1 MLDVRRMKVLK
12 EVAAQGSFSA
22 AAEALSFTQSAVSQQ
37 VAALE
42 REAGAKLVERRAR
55 GIRLTPAG
63 EALVSHADAILAR
76 LDDAEQELAAIAGLK
91 GGRVRVASF
100 QSAGATLVPKALAE
114 FHRRHREVEL
124 SASTAELAEAR
135 DLLRAGDIDVAI
147 VMDFE
152 SQPLLN
158 AEVEI
163 EHLLNDQYFVALP
176 SDHRLADE
184 PRVALA
190 DLADE
195 DWINSC
201 PGTSCDQVVLGA
213 CRAAGFD
220 PRVVVECDE
229 NDQMQ
234 AFVAGGL
241 GVALWPQLALAHVRP
256 GVAVKPVAGS
266 PVERRVWA
274 ATLAGAYRS
283 AATEAMLEILRET
296 AEDFTVHAPLGIA
309 ASS

>member
-1 MLDVRRMKVLK
+1 VMLDVRRMRVLR

-42 REAGAKLVERRAR
+42 REAGAKLVERGAR

-63 EALVSHADAILAR
+63 HALVSHADAILAR

-91 GGRVRVASF
+91 GGRLRTASF
-100 QSAGATLVPKALAE
+100 QSAGATLVPRALAE
-114 FHRRHREVEL
+114 FHRRHREVDL
-124 SASTAELAEAR
+124 SASTAELGEAR
-135 DLLRAGDIDVAI
+135 ELLRSGEIDIAI

-152 SQPLLN
+152 GEPLVYPDLDT
-158 AEVEI
+158 
-163 EHLLNDQYFVALP
+163 EHLLNDQYYVALP
-176 SDHRLADE
+176 SGHRLADRA
-184 PRVALA
+184 RVPLS
-190 DLADE
+190 DLSDE

-201 PGTSCDQVVLGA
+201 PGTSCDQVVVGA
-213 CRAAGFD
+213 CRAAGFS
-220 PRVVVECDE
+220 PRVVIECDE

-234 AFVAGGL
+234 ACVAGGL

-256 GVAVKPVAGS
+256 GVVVKPVAG
-266 PVERRVWA
+266 PQVERRVHA

-283 AATEAMLEILRET
+283 EATEAMLAILRET
-296 AEDFTVHAPLGIA
+296 AEEFKVEAPLRVA
-309 ASS
+309 

>member
-1 MLDVRRMKVLK
+1 MLDVRRMRVLR

-42 REAGAKLVERRAR
+42 REAATKLVERGAR

-63 EALVSHADAILAR
+63 QALVSHADAILAR

-91 GGRVRVASF
+91 GGRLRTASF
-100 QSAGATLVPKALAE
+100 QSAGATLVPRALAE
-114 FHRRHREVEL
+114 FHRRHPDVDL
-124 SASTAELAEAR
+124 SASTAEIDEAHE
-135 DLLRAGDIDVAI
+135 LLRSGEIDVAI

-152 SQPLLN
+152 AQPLTFTD
-158 AEVEI
+158 VET
-163 EHLLNDQYFVALP
+163 EHLLDDAYHVALP
-176 SDHRLADE
+176 SGHPLAE
-184 PRVALA
+184 RQRVKLA

-201 PGTSCDQVVLGA
+201 PGSSCDQVVLNA
-213 CRAAGFD
+213 CRSAGFE
-220 PRVVVECDE
+220 PRVVIQSDE

-234 AFVAGGL
+234 ACVAGGL

-256 GVAVKPVAGS
+256 GVAVKPVAG
-266 PVERRVWA
+266 PQVVRRVHA
-274 ATLAGAYRS
+274 ATLAGAYR
-283 AATEAMLEILRET
+283 APATEAMLAILRET
-296 AEDFTVHAPLGIA
+296 ADEFQAGATLRVA
-309 ASS
+309 

>member
-42 REAGAKLVERRAR
+42 RESGAKLVERRAR

-63 EALVSHADAILAR
+63 EALVAHADAILAR

-100 QSAGATLVPKALAE
+100 QSAGATLVPKALGE
-114 FHRRHREVEL
+114 FHRRHSGVEL
-124 SASTAELAEAR
+124 SASTAELVEAR
-135 DLLRAGDIDVAI
+135 DLLRSGDIDLAI

-152 SQPLLN
+152 GEPLVYPDL
-158 AEVEI
+158 ET
-163 EHLLNDQYFVALP
+163 EHLLNDPYVVALP
-176 SDHRLADE
+176 SDHRLADKA
-184 PRVALA
+184 RVALT
-190 DLADE
+190 DLSDE

-201 PGTSCDQVVLGA
+201 PGTSCDQVVIGA
-213 CRAAGFD
+213 CRAAGFE

-241 GVALWPQLALAHVRP
+241 GVALWPQLALTHVRP
-256 GVAVKPVAGS
+256 GVVVKPVAGAQ
-266 PVERRVWA
+266 VERRVHT

-283 AATEAMLEILRET
+283 AATEAMLAILRET
-296 AEDFTVHAPLGIA
+296 AEEFTLAAPLRVA
-309 ASS
+309 

>member
-1 MLDVRRMKVLK
+1 MLDVRRMRVLR

-63 EALVSHADAILAR
+63 QALVSHADAILAR

-91 GGRVRVASF
+91 GGRLRTASF
-100 QSAGATLVPKALAE
+100 QSAGATLVPRALAE
-114 FHRRHREVEL
+114 FHRRHREVDL
-124 SASTAELAEAR
+124 SASTAELTEAR
-135 DLLRAGDIDVAI
+135 ELLRSGEIDIAI

-152 SQPLLN
+152 GEPLVYPDL
-158 AEVEI
+158 ET
-163 EHLLNDQYFVALP
+163 EHLLNDQYYVALP
-176 SDHRLADE
+176 SGHRLADRA
-184 PRVALA
+184 RVALS
-190 DLADE
+190 DLSDE

-201 PGTSCDQVVLGA
+201 PGTSCDQVVIGA

-234 AFVAGGL
+234 ACVAGGL

-256 GVAVKPVAGS
+256 GVVVKPVSGAQ
-266 PVERRVWA
+266 VERRVHA

-283 AATEAMLEILRET
+283 AATEAMLAILRET
-296 AEDFTVHAPLGIA
+296 AEEFKVEAPLRVA
-309 ASS
+309 

>member
-1 MLDVRRMKVLK
+1 MLDVRRMRVLR

-42 REAGAKLVERRAR
+42 REAGAKLVERGAR

-63 EALVSHADAILAR
+63 HALVSHADAILAR

-91 GGRVRVASF
+91 GGRLRTASF
-100 QSAGATLVPKALAE
+100 QSAGATLVPRALAE
-114 FHRRHREVEL
+114 FHRRHPGVDL
-124 SASTAELAEAR
+124 SASTAELPEAH
-135 DLLRAGDIDVAI
+135 DQLRAGEIDVAI

-152 SQPLLN
+152 AQPILFTDI
-158 AEVEI
+158 ET
-163 EHLLNDQYFVALP
+163 EHLLDDAYYVALP
-176 SDHRLADE
+176 SGHRLADRK
-184 PRVALA
+184 RVALA

-201 PGTSCDQVVLGA
+201 PGTSCDEVVVGA
-213 CRAAGFD
+213 CRAAGFE
-220 PRVVVECDE
+220 PRVVVQCDE

-234 AFVAGGL
+234 ACVAGGL

-256 GVAVKPVAGS
+256 GVAVKPVAGAQ
-266 PVERRVWA
+266 VMRRVHA

-283 AATEAMLEILRET
+283 PATEALLAILRET
-296 AEDFTVHAPLGIA
+296 ATEFRTAAPLHA
-309 ASS
+309 A

>member
-1 MLDVRRMKVLK
+1 MLDVRRMRVLK

-42 REAGAKLVERRAR
+42 REAGTKLVERRAR

-63 EALVSHADAILAR
+63 EALVSHADAILTR
-76 LDDAEQELAAIAGLK
+76 LDDAEQELAAIAGLR

-100 QSAGATLVPKALAE
+100 QSAGATLVPRALGE
-114 FHRRHREVEL
+114 FHRRHRDVDL
-124 SASTAELAEAR
+124 SASTAELGEAR
-135 DLLRAGDIDVAI
+135 DLLRSGDIDLAI

-152 SQPLLN
+152 AKPLLYPDLDT
-158 AEVEI
+158 
-163 EHLLNDQYFVALP
+163 EHLLNDQYYIALP
-176 SDHRLADE
+176 SGHPLADK

-190 DLADE
+190 DLSDE

-201 PGTSCDQVVLGA
+201 PGTSCDEVVVGA

-220 PRVVVECDE
+220 PRVAVECDE

-256 GVAVKPVAGS
+256 GVVVKPVAGAQ
-266 PVERRVWA
+266 VERRVHA
-274 ATLAGAYRS
+274 ATPAGAYRS
-283 AATEAMLEILRET
+283 AATEAMLAILRET
-296 AEDFTVHAPLGIA
+296 AEEFTVSAPLRVA
-309 ASS
+309 

>member
-1 MLDVRRMKVLK
+1 MRVLR
-12 EVAAQGSFSA
+12 EVATQGSFSA

-42 REAGAKLVERRAR
+42 REAGAKLVERGAR

-63 EALVSHADAILAR
+63 HALVSHADAILAR

-91 GGRVRVASF
+91 GGRLRTASF
-100 QSAGATLVPKALAE
+100 QSAGATLVPRALAE
-114 FHRRHREVEL
+114 FHRRHPGVDL
-124 SASTAELAEAR
+124 SASTAELPEAH
-135 DLLRAGDIDVAI
+135 DQLRAGEIDVAI

-152 SQPLLN
+152 AQPILFTDI
-158 AEVEI
+158 ET
-163 EHLLNDQYFVALP
+163 EHLLDDAYYVALP
-176 SDHRLADE
+176 SGHPLADR
-184 PRVALA
+184 PRVALN

-201 PGTSCDQVVLGA
+201 PGTSCDEVVVGA
-213 CRAAGFD
+213 CRAAGFE
-220 PRVVVECDE
+220 PRVVVQCDE

-234 AFVAGGL
+234 ACVAGGL

-256 GVAVKPVAGS
+256 GVAVKPVRGAQ
-266 PVERRVWA
+266 VERRVHA

-283 AATEAMLEILRET
+283 PASEAMLSILRET
-296 AEDFTVHAPLGIA
+296 AAEFRTAAPLQA
-309 ASS
+309 A

>member
-1 MLDVRRMKVLK
+1 MRVLK

-63 EALVSHADAILAR
+63 EALVSHADAILSR

-91 GGRVRVASF
+91 GGRVRIAAF
-100 QSAGATLVPKALAE
+100 QSAGATLLPKALAE

-124 SASTAELAEAR
+124 SASTAELQEAR
-135 DLLRAGDIDVAI
+135 DLLRAGDIDIAI

-152 SQPLLN
+152 GQPLLFP
-158 AEVEI
+158 ELET
-163 EHLLNDQYFVALP
+163 EHLLDDPYVVALP
-176 SDHRLADE
+176 SNHRLADKAS
-184 PRVALA
+184 VALA
-190 DLADE
+190 DLAGE
-195 DWINSC
+195 DWINTC
-201 PGTSCDQVVLGA
+201 PGTGCDFVVMSA
-213 CRAAGFD
+213 CRTVGFE

-241 GVALWPQLALAHVRP
+241 GVALWPQLVVAHLRP
-256 GVAVKPVAGS
+256 GVVIKPVAGE
-266 PVERRVWA
+266 PVQRRVWA

-283 AATEAMLEILRET
+283 AATEAMLEILRE
-296 AEDFTVHAPLGIA
+296 AAADFTVPEPLRIA
-309 ASS
+309 TSA

>member
-1 MLDVRRMKVLK
+1 MLDVRRMRVLR

-42 REAGAKLVERRAR
+42 REAATKLVERGAR

-76 LDDAEQELAAIAGLK
+76 LDDAEQELAAIAGLR

-100 QSAGATLVPKALAE
+100 QSAGATLVPRALAE

-124 SASTAELAEAR
+124 SASTAELAESR
-135 DLLRAGDIDVAI
+135 ELLRSGEIDLAI

-152 SQPLLN
+152 AKPLVYPDLDT
-158 AEVEI
+158 
-163 EHLLNDQYFVALP
+163 EHLLNDQYYVALP
-176 SDHRLADE
+176 SSHPFADKS
-184 PRVALA
+184 RVALT
-190 DLADE
+190 DLSDE

-201 PGTSCDQVVLGA
+201 PGTSCDEVVVGA

-256 GVAVKPVAGS
+256 GVVVKPVAGAQ
-266 PVERRVWA
+266 VERRVHA
-274 ATLAGAYRS
+274 ATLSGAYRS
-283 AATEAMLEILRET
+283 SATEAMLAILRET
-296 AEDFTVHAPLGIA
+296 AEEFTVSAPLRVA
-309 ASS
+309 

>member
-42 REAGAKLVERRAR
+42 RESGAKLVERRAR

-76 LDDAEQELAAIAGLK
+76 LDDAEQELAAIAGLR

-100 QSAGATLVPKALAE
+100 QSAGATLVPRVLGE
-114 FHRRHREVEL
+114 FHRRHREVDL

-135 DLLRAGDIDVAI
+135 ELLRSGEIDLAI

-152 SQPLLN
+152 AKPLVYPDL
-158 AEVEI
+158 ET
-163 EHLLNDQYFVALP
+163 EHLLNDQYHVALP
-176 SDHRLADE
+176 ASHRLAE
-184 PRVALA
+184 KPSVALI
-190 DLADE
+190 DLSDE

-201 PGTSCDQVVLGA
+201 PGTSCDEVVVGA

-220 PRVVVECDE
+220 PRVAVECDE

-241 GVALWPQLALAHVRP
+241 GVALWPHLALAHLRP
-256 GVAVKPVAGS
+256 GVVVKPVAGAQ
-266 PVERRVWA
+266 VERRVWA

-283 AATEAMLEILRET
+283 EAPEAMLAILRET
-296 AEDFTVHAPLGIA
+296 AEEFAVAAPLRVA
-309 ASS
+309 

>member
-1 MLDVRRMKVLK
+1 MRVLR

-42 REAGAKLVERRAR
+42 REAGAKLVERGAR

-63 EALVSHADAILAR
+63 HALVSHADAILAR

-91 GGRVRVASF
+91 GGRLRTASF
-100 QSAGATLVPKALAE
+100 QSAGATLVPRALAE
-114 FHRRHREVEL
+114 FHRRHPGVDL
-124 SASTAELAEAR
+124 SASTAELPEAHEQ
-135 DLLRAGDIDVAI
+135 LRAGEIDVAI

-152 SQPLLN
+152 AQPILFTDI
-158 AEVEI
+158 ET
-163 EHLLNDQYFVALP
+163 EHLLDDAYYVALP
-176 SDHRLADE
+176 SGHRLADRK
-184 PRVALA
+184 RVALA
-190 DLADE
+190 DLSDE

-201 PGTSCDQVVLGA
+201 PGTSCDEVVVGA
-213 CRAAGFD
+213 CRAVGFE
-220 PRVVVECDE
+220 PRVVVQCDE

-234 AFVAGGL
+234 ACVAGGL

-256 GVAVKPVAGS
+256 GVAVKPVAGAQ
-266 PVERRVWA
+266 VMRRVHA

-283 AATEAMLEILRET
+283 PAIEALLAILRET
-296 AEDFTVHAPLGIA
+296 AAEFRTAAPLHA
-309 ASS
+309 A

>member
-1 MLDVRRMKVLK
+1 MLDVRRMRVLR

-42 REAGAKLVERRAR
+42 REAATKLVERGAR

-76 LDDAEQELAAIAGLK
+76 LDDAEQELAAIAGLR

-100 QSAGATLVPKALAE
+100 QSAGATLVPRALAE

-124 SASTAELAEAR
+124 SASTAELAESR
-135 DLLRAGDIDVAI
+135 ELLRSGEIDLAI

-152 SQPLLN
+152 AKPLVYPDLDT
-158 AEVEI
+158 
-163 EHLLNDQYFVALP
+163 EHLLNDQYYIALP
-176 SDHRLADE
+176 SSHPFADKS
-184 PRVALA
+184 RVALT
-190 DLADE
+190 DLSDE

-201 PGTSCDQVVLGA
+201 PGTSCDEVVVGA

-256 GVAVKPVAGS
+256 GVVVKPVAGAQ
-266 PVERRVWA
+266 VERRVHA
-274 ATLAGAYRS
+274 ATLSGAYRS
-283 AATEAMLEILRET
+283 SATEAMLAILRET
-296 AEDFTVHAPLGIA
+296 AEEFTVSAPLRVA
-309 ASS
+309 

>member
-1 MLDVRRMKVLK
+1 MLDVRRMRVLR

-42 REAGAKLVERRAR
+42 REAGAKLVERGAR

-63 EALVSHADAILAR
+63 QALVSHADAILSR
-76 LDDAEQELAAIAGLK
+76 LEDAEQELAAIAGLK
-91 GGRVRVASF
+91 GGRLRTASF
-100 QSAGATLVPKALAE
+100 QSAGATLVPRALAE
-114 FHRRHREVEL
+114 FHRRHREVDL
-124 SASTAELAEAR
+124 SASTAELTEAR
-135 DLLRAGDIDVAI
+135 ELLRSGEIDIAI

-152 SQPLLN
+152 GEPLVYPDL
-158 AEVEI
+158 ET
-163 EHLLNDQYFVALP
+163 EHLLNDQYYVALP
-176 SDHRLADE
+176 SDHRLADRA
-184 PRVALA
+184 RVALS
-190 DLADE
+190 DLSDE

-201 PGTSCDQVVLGA
+201 PGTSCDQVVVGA

-220 PRVVVECDE
+220 PRVVIESDE

-234 AFVAGGL
+234 ACVAGGL

-256 GVAVKPVAGS
+256 GVVVKPVAGAQ
-266 PVERRVWA
+266 VERRVHA

-283 AATEAMLEILRET
+283 AATEAMLAILRET
-296 AEDFTVHAPLGIA
+296 AEEFKVEAPLRVA
-309 ASS
+309 

>member
-1 MLDVRRMKVLK
+1 MLDVRRMRVLR

-42 REAGAKLVERRAR
+42 REAGAKLVERGAR
-55 GIRLTPAG
+55 GIRLTAAG
-63 EALVSHADAILAR
+63 QALVSHADAILAR
-76 LDDAEQELAAIAGLK
+76 LEDAEQELAAIAGLK
-91 GGRVRVASF
+91 GGRLRTAAF
-100 QSAGATLVPKALAE
+100 QSAGATLVPRALAE
-114 FHRRHREVEL
+114 FHRRHPEVDL
-124 SASTAELAEAR
+124 SATTAELSEAHE
-135 DLLRAGDIDVAI
+135 LLRAGEIDVAI

-152 SQPLLN
+152 AQPLLF
-158 AEVEI
+158 ADLET
-163 EHLLNDQYFVALP
+163 EHLLDDSYYVALP
-176 SDHRLADE
+176 SGHPLADK
-184 PRVALA
+184 PRVKLA
-190 DLADE
+190 DLSGE

-220 PRVVVECDE
+220 PRVVIECDE

-234 AFVAGGL
+234 AHVAGGL

-256 GVAVKPVAGS
+256 GVAVKPVAG
-266 PVERRVWA
+266 PQVVRRVHA

-283 AATEAMLEILRET
+283 PATEAMLAILRET
-296 AEDFTVHAPLGIA
+296 ADEFREG
-309 ASS
+309 ASLRVA

>member
-1 MLDVRRMKVLK
+1 MLDVRRMRVLK

-42 REAGAKLVERRAR
+42 REAGTKLVERRAR

-63 EALVSHADAILAR
+63 EALVSHADAILTR
-76 LDDAEQELAAIAGLK
+76 LDDAEQELAAIAGLR

-100 QSAGATLVPKALAE
+100 QSAGATLVPRALGE
-114 FHRRHREVEL
+114 FHRRHRDVDL
-124 SASTAELAEAR
+124 SASTAELGEAR
-135 DLLRAGDIDVAI
+135 DLLRSGDIDLAI

-152 SQPLLN
+152 AKPLLYPDLDT
-158 AEVEI
+158 
-163 EHLLNDQYFVALP
+163 EHLLNDQYYIALP
-176 SDHRLADE
+176 SGHPLADK

-190 DLADE
+190 DLSDE

-201 PGTSCDQVVLGA
+201 PGTSCDEVVVGA

-220 PRVVVECDE
+220 PRVAVECDE

-256 GVAVKPVAGS
+256 GVVVKPVAGAQ
-266 PVERRVWA
+266 VERRVHA

-283 AATEAMLEILRET
+283 AATEAMLAILRET
-296 AEDFTVHAPLGIA
+296 AEEFTVSAPLRVA
-309 ASS
+309 